1 MPKFWYIYNRAMKR
15 LRLLI
20 SAAAISISALCWGQ
34 APAPVE
40 RRTALAFSPES
51 APEVLVYRFFFAE
64 LAAAQSKAGE
74 LAAQGRNSA
83 PLRTAHQR
91 LTGLEAAEFELLSS
105 VAAETVSAQRATMQ
119 RAQALLQSAAT
130 PADRPEN
137 RCRTDAPPRR
147 GRCGWGK
154 GVESLRALLGP
165 EKFAEFDRRVRRHVA
180 PHLRLYRVSPPAG
193 NPASGGQ

>member
-1 MPKFWYIYNRAMKR
+1 VPKFWYIYNRAMKR

-105 VAAETVSAQRATMQ
+105 VAAETVFAQRATMQ

-130 PADRPEN
+130 PADRLRIAAELA
-137 RCRTDAPPRR
+137 RLRAEADAV
-147 GRCGWGK
+147 GAK

-165 EKFAEFDRRVRRHVA
+165 EKFAEFDRRVRQHVA